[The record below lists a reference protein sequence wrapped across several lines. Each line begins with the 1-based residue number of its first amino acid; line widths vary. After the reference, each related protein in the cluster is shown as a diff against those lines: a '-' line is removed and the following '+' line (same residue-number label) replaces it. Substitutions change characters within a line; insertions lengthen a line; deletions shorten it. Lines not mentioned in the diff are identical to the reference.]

1 MEILLLELESFL
13 SISTM
18 ELSWFKKM
26 LMLQSWYI
34 MLILKKQSW
43 FLNKTKQ
50 KKIMKWEIMLKWLFL
65 KVNLMMIIKK
75 QCTEKFSIKIQTK
88 TNFMEAKMT
97 VKIKVMNK
105 RIQRITTNKMFSTN
119 RMPLDLMFLIIRD
132 NLDHKNL
139 LLLDY
144 LDKIIIKFLSQQYK
158 RK

>member
-1 MEILLLELESFL
+1 
-13 SISTM
+13 
-18 ELSWFKKM
+18 
-26 LMLQSWYI
+26 
-34 MLILKKQSW
+34 
-43 FLNKTKQ
+43 
-50 KKIMKWEIMLKWLFL
+50 
-65 KVNLMMIIKK
+65 MIIKK
-75 QCTEKFSIKIQTK
+75 QCTGKFSIKIQTK